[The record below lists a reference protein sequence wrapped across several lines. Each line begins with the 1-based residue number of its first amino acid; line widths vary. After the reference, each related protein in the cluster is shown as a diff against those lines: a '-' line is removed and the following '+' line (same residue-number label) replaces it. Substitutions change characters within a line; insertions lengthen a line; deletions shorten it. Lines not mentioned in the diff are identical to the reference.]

1 LLDGNFLN
9 YFAMEPRYEIVV
21 NIRVPEGYV
30 EASHFTLAG
39 DYEAAADLFAQLQG
53 DGIPT
58 SSTAI
63 RFDLVEIKDTL
74 SAVLQTRYTILCDA
88 GDNCKT
94 ILRETFRVL
103 TLRPIGPY

>member
-1 LLDGNFLN
+1 
-9 YFAMEPRYEIVV
+9 MEQRYQIVV

-30 EASHFTLAG
+30 EASHFSLAG
-39 DYEAAADLFAQLQG
+39 DHESAVELFAQLQG
-53 DGIPT
+53 DEMPT

-63 RFDLVEIKDTL
+63 RFDLLEIKDTL
-74 SAVLQTRYTILCDA
+74 PILLKSRYAILCEA

-103 TLRPIGPY
+103 TFRPV